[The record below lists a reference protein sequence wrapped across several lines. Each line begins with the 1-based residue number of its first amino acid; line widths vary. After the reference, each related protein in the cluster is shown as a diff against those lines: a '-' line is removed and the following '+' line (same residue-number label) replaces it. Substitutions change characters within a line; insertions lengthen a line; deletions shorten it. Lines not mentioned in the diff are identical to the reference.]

1 MKAQSFLGAEKAAG
15 HGVARACRLL
25 KVSRA
30 AYYQRLNGAPSA
42 RHAADA
48 ALSARITSI
57 HTESRGT
64 YGSPR
69 VHQAL
74 RRQDTSCAGS
84 GGSPG

>member
-1 MKAQSFLGAEKAAG
+1 VKAQSFVGAEQAAG

-30 AYYQRLNGAPSA
+30 ASCQRHNATPSPRA
-42 RHAADA
+42 AADA
-48 ALSARITSI
+48 AITARITSI
-57 HTESRGT
+57 HTESKGT

-74 RRQDTSCAGS
+74 RR
-84 GGSPG
+84 

>member
-1 MKAQSFLGAEKAAG
+1 VKAHPFIGAEKAAG
-15 HGVARACRLL
+15 HGIARACRLL

-30 AYYQRLNGAPSA
+30 AYYQRRAGGLSPRA
-42 RHAADA
+42 AADA
-48 ALSARITSI
+48 AITARISSI

-74 RRQDTSCAGS
+74 RRDIS